1 MKLLFVFVILFF
13 SSKNYAQQINW
24 QQTKNW
30 RLYDAHSL
38 RGFNNPDEK
47 ILAAKNIE
55 LNLDSIKE
63 YLTSVTLYT
72 PENNPVWMGNYIVS
86 FQTNDQQTNIIY
98 VSIYGGFMYDSK
110 DHIYFKLEDD
120 DGENL
125 NNYLSGCAELLRN
138 KL

>member
-1 MKLLFVFVILFF
+1 MKLRFVFVILFF
-13 SSKNYAQQINW
+13 ASKNYAQQIHW

-38 RGFNNPDEK
+38 RGFNNSDEK

-63 YLTSVTLYT
+63 YFTSVKLYT

-86 FQTNDQQTNIIY
+86 FQTIDQQTNIIY
-98 VSIYGGFMYDSK
+98 VSKYGGFIYHSN
-110 DHIYFKLEDD
+110 DHIYYQLEDGD
-120 DGENL
+120 AENL
-125 NNYLSGCAELLRN
+125 IKYLSSCAELLRN